1 MDLTK
6 TLPIMGKKKEVTLI
20 AKDAELVGDISF
32 SSQLIVNGVLKG
44 STTGVDPGAAITV
57 SPTGRVIG
65 DIRAP
70 MVLIHGR
77 VEGTV
82 YAIDALE
89 VADGA
94 VIQGDLHYQ
103 VLQMHMGASVQGRL
117 IHMVPEQA
125 SEEDAG
131 IQEGDG
137 SPRDEQTKNG

>member
-44 STTGVDPGAAITV
+44 SITGVDPGAAITV

-77 VEGTV
+77 VEDTV

-125 SEEDAG
+125 SKEDAG

>member
-6 TLPIMGKKKEVTLI
+6 TLPIMCKKKEVTLI

-103 VLQMHMGASVQGRL
+103 VLQMHIGASVQGRL

-125 SEEDAG
+125 SKEDAG

-137 SPRDEQTKNG
+137 SPLDEQTKNG

>member
-44 STTGVDPGAAITV
+44 SITGVDPGAAITV

-65 DIRAP
+65 DISAP

-77 VEGTV
+77 VEDTV

-125 SEEDAG
+125 SKEDAG

>member
-20 AKDAELVGDISF
+20 ARDAELAGDISF
-32 SSQLIVNGVLKG
+32 SSQLIVNGILKG
-44 STTGVDPGAAITV
+44 SITGVESGAAVTI
-57 SPTGRVIG
+57 SPSGRLIG

-70 MVLIHGR
+70 RVLIHGK

-82 YAIDALE
+82 HAIETLE
-89 VADGA
+89 VAEGA

-117 IHMVPEQA
+117 IHTVPEQA
-125 SEEDAG
+125 NKEDVG
-131 IQEGDG
+131 VQEDVA
-137 SPRDEQTKNG
+137 SPTGEQIKNG

>member
-20 AKDAELVGDISF
+20 AKDAEMVGDVSF

-65 DIRAP
+65 DIRVP
-70 MVLIHGR
+70 MVLIHGT

-82 YAIDALE
+82 YATEALE
-89 VADGA
+89 VAEGA

-117 IHMVPEQA
+117 IHTVPIEVSGDSAGGQEVVA
-125 SEEDAG
+125 SSAE
-131 IQEGDG
+131 
-137 SPRDEQTKNG
+137 EQTKSG

>member
-20 AKDAELVGDISF
+20 AKDAELAGDISF
-32 SSQLIVNGVLKG
+32 SSQLIINGVLKG
-44 STTGVDPGAAITV
+44 STTGIDPGAAVTV

-82 YAIDALE
+82 YAFDALE

-117 IHMVPEQA
+117 IHTVPEKA
-125 SEEDAG
+125 NEDDAG
-131 IQEGDG
+131 AAEDTG
-137 SPRDEQTKNG
+137 SSAEEQTKNG

>member
-44 STTGVDPGAAITV
+44 STTGVDPSAAVTV

-70 MVLIHGR
+70 MVLIYGR

-82 YAIDALE
+82 YAMEALE

-117 IHMVPEQA
+117 IHTVPEQA
-125 SEEDAG
+125 DEEDAG
-131 IQEGDG
+131 IQGGASSSAE
-137 SPRDEQTKNG
+137 EQTKNG